1 MPKISALPP
10 MTTADAADEA
20 PIVDTSATTTK
31 KWTLTL
37 LKSYLQSLVGWLT
50 TAMIA
55 DNAVT
60 AVKLATTAIKIGK
73 AQVTSTV
80 NLNTSYADII
90 SVTVTVPSGG
100 RDLLLV
106 LSYSQA
112 QGSGGTERGEIRLM
126 EGSTI
131 YQRYYHGFKNPGLGG
146 TFQIIIPAPSA
157 GSHTYK
163 VNGKM
168 DIGTAGL
175 FYADATGSPLE
186 LQAYMV

>member
-20 PIVDTSATTTK
+20 PIVDTSVSTTK

-37 LKSYLQSLVGWLT
+37 LKTYLQSLVGWLT

-73 AQVTSTV
+73 AQVTSSV
-80 NLNTSYADII
+80 NLTTSYGDII

-106 LSYSQA
+106 CTYPQV
-112 QGSGGTERGEIRLM
+112 QGTAGTERGEIRLM

-131 YQRYYHGFKNPGLGG
+131 LQRYYHGLKNPGMGG
-146 TFQIIIPAPSA
+146 VFEIIVPAPSA

-163 VNGKM
+163 LNAKV
-168 DIGTAGL
+168 DIGSTGV
-175 FYADATGSPLE
+175 FYADGTGSTLE